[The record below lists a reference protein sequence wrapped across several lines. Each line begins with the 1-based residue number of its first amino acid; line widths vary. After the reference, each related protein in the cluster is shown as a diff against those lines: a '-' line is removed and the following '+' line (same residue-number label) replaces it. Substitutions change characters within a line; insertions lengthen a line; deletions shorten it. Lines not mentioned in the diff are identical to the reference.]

1 LGAIAKGE
9 FVERD
14 RKPVLVSELYEAL
27 ERYYRV
33 NARKSADALAR
44 RWKHLKGYFGDTVAQ
59 NVTTERLEEYIDSRI
74 REGAANAT
82 VNRELACLKT
92 AFRIGYGKRRL
103 PRLPLFPHLKEDNA
117 RTGFV
122 EDADYAR
129 LTANAGELWLRLFL
143 ELAYTYGWRKAE
155 LLGLRVR
162 QCDLIATSIRLEA
175 AQSKNGQAREAVMTG
190 AVCELVKQAVA
201 GKGPDDFLLTREGNK
216 PVRDFRKAWR
226 NLAISAGLGKM
237 ICRDCGKT
245 VITAKCEC
253 GSRGLRYVGKIV
265 HDFRRSAARA
275 LRRAGVAESVIMSI
289 GGWKTAAMFRR
300 YAIVSQSDQKVA
312 VEKLEQQLRENSRQ
326 ATFENSR
333 DFSHDSASSAQAE
346 AKAMKAR
353 LN

>member
-1 LGAIAKGE
+1 MK
-9 FVERD
+9 
-14 RKPVLVSELYEAL
+14 
-27 ERYYRV
+27 
-33 NARKSADALAR
+33 
-44 RWKHLKGYFGDTVAQ
+44 RWSDTTASMHASRLTRSPDDGNSYFGDTAAQ
-59 NVTTERLEEYIDSRI
+59 NVTTERLEEYVDSRI

-103 PRLPLFPHLKEDNA
+103 LRLPLFPHLKENNA

-129 LTANAGELWLRLFL
+129 LTANASELWLRLFL

-175 AQSKNGQAREAVMTG
+175 AQSKNGQAREAVMTS
-190 AVCELVKQAVA
+190 AVYALVKQAVA
-201 GKGPDDFLLTREGNK
+201 GKGPDDFLFTREGNK

-226 NLAISAGLGKM
+226 NLAIKAGLGKM

-245 VITAKCEC
+245 VMTVKCEC
-253 GSRGLRYVGKIV
+253 GSRARSLRYVGKIV

-300 YAIVSQSDQKVA
+300 YAIVSQTDQKVA
-312 VEKLEQQLRENSRQ
+312 VEKLEQQRRENSRQ
-326 ATFENSR
+326 ATSENSH
-333 DFSHDSASSAQAE
+333 DFSHDSASGAQAE
-346 AKAMKAR
+346 AEAMKAR